1 MNLAHPPADT
11 LRLDPAVSDADRELV
26 YRLRYRAYR
35 AADGIAPRAS
45 EQVRDDMD
53 DHPFARSYL
62 LRDGDRVVGTIRSN
76 VYRHGQPGHRLFLAD
91 NWPIETMPWLAE
103 ADAVVESSRFAV
115 DPDLPEHQMP
125 YLLRLFSVHNANAAA
140 HGARYVISAVQRR
153 HIPFYRLR
161 LKFEVVSVPL
171 QVAGLNIEPCS
182 VVRLDCPRHRPAL
195 EARFPDTVVPIAD
208 AERLAIPAPPS
219 RSPASRSSRP
229 ARRSV
234 A

>member
-1 MNLAHPPADT
+1 MTLADHPVDT

-45 EQVRDDMD
+45 EQVRDEMD
-53 DHPFARSYL
+53 EHPFARSYL

-91 NWPIETMPWLAE
+91 YWPSEAMPWLADAE
-103 ADAVVESSRFAV
+103 AVVESSRFAV
-115 DPDLPEHQMP
+115 DPDLPEHQLT

-140 HGARYVISAVQRR
+140 HGARYVVSAVQRR

-161 LKFEVVSVPL
+161 LKFEVVSEPL
-171 QVAGLNIEPCS
+171 HVVGLNIEPCS
-182 VVRLDCPRHRPAL
+182 IVRVDYPKHIPAL
-195 EARFPDTVVPIAD
+195 EARFPDTAVPAAD
-208 AERLAIPAPPS
+208 AQRLAIPAP
-219 RSPASRSSRP
+219 
-229 ARRSV
+229 ARAAV
-234 A
+234 GA